1 MTDQRIEYTFILPG
15 ERTEVFEV
23 TLDADGQQKAPT
35 GYLPDWTRLEFNQC
49 PNCPLNPDDSPHC
62 PIAAQLADLVQ
73 RLDEVVSFDQ
83 IDLEIKTD
91 ERTVSQHTS
100 AQQGASAL
108 MGLIMAT
115 SGCPNTAYFRP
126 MARFHLPLASEQ
138 ETFYRSAS
146 MYLLAQYYRR
156 KAGQEPDFRLDGLR
170 RIYEI
175 VQVVNR
181 HIAKRLRAAAKT
193 DSAVNAVVLL
203 DMFALVFPDAIEES
217 LDDIRGLFRPFLVDD
232 SI

>member
-1 MTDQRIEYTFILPG
+1 MQEIPAG
-15 ERTEVFEV
+15 E
-23 TLDADGQQKAPT
+23 
-35 GYLPDWTRLEFNQC
+35 LPDWTRLEFNQC
-49 PNCPLNPDDSPHC
+49 PNCPLKADSHPSC

-73 RLDEVVSFDQ
+73 RLDEVVSFDE
-83 IDLEIKTD
+83 IDLEVKTD
-91 ERTVSQHTS
+91 ERTVSQHTT

-156 KAGQEPDFRLDGLR
+156 KEGEDLDFGLDGLR
-170 RIYEI
+170 EIYEI

-181 HIAKRLRAAAKT
+181 HIASRLKAAAKT

-217 LDDIRGLFRPFLVDD
+217 LEEIRGLFRPFLEQPVG
-232 SI
+232 